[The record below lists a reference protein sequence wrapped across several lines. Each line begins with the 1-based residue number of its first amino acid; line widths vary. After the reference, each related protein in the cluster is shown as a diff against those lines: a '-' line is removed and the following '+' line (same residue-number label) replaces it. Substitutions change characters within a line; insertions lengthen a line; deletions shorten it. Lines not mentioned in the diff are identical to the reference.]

1 MKLTIKEENELV
13 LLDCKRVIEDLLN
26 EADPFGKAIHPYT
39 LWACN
44 YTAVPGIE
52 VSCVAGEKNR
62 YWFDGR
68 ITASELRGIKSQSP
82 KIEYFVLRCGGKRP
96 KWTIIPANKCV
107 AKSPTPWKK
116 LNSKA
121 PAIKGLTPN
130 QIKDAVLAGKTVH
143 WMSDLY
149 TVSFRHGEWNLDCD
163 SSDSTWGLIK
173 ADGTFYNGYQAEDF
187 FVA

>member
-13 LLDCKRVIEDLLN
+13 LLDCKRVIEDVLN
-26 EADPFGKAIHPYT
+26 EADPFGKAIHAYT

-44 YTAVPGIE
+44 YTVKTPGIE

-68 ITASELRGIKSQSP
+68 ITASELRGIKSQLP
-82 KIEYFVLRCGGKRP
+82 DTEYFVLRCGGKRP
-96 KWTIIPANKCV
+96 KWTIIPAKKYAAPV
-107 AKSPTPWKK
+107 A
-116 LNSKA
+116 
-121 PAIKGLTPN
+121 KGLTPK
-130 QIKDAVLAGKTVH
+130 QIQDAVLAGKTVH

-149 TVSFRHGEWNLDCD
+149 TVSYHTDKWHLDCD

-173 ADGTFYNGYQAEDF
+173 PDGTFYNGYQAEDF